1 MTKKVEMDFESILCR
16 EEIPVENIVRLR
28 TQIYSSLDTRNVFE
42 KFFEQFEKFQ
52 KNFSSENRWQTR
64 KGVCLWISGK
74 VEEAFEILS
83 AVRPSKE
90 SLYFLGLTCLDSG
103 RTSRAMEAFE
113 GALETDKKNPCM
125 LLSLANA
132 CVRAGKTAECGEL
145 LGKNENLLKD
155 NPRFHYLL
163 GIVAEFHG
171 NREEAM
177 KRYDTALAL
186 ETEHAET
193 LFRQAFLHALY
204 GNEDAAV
211 QLYEK
216 LRKQRPPHVNT
227 LLNLSVIYEDRG
239 NYKAAVE
246 CLESVLDVEP
256 NNDRARLFM
265 NDVIASQ
272 SMYYDEEMRR
282 REHKWLALVNRPV
295 ADLLL
300 SVRSRNVL
308 KKLAIH
314 TIGDLISR
322 SAEELSA
329 YKNFGETSL
338 REIKNA
344 LAERGFGLAEPGEE
358 PQVRARLQ
366 KVASG
371 AAGVISQH
379 PEDVMKKG
387 LSEFEWPARI
397 RACFEQLHVE
407 TFGQLAALSEKEL
420 SMVKNF
426 GKTSLNIIKQK
437 LAQFGLALRPG

>member
-1 MTKKVEMDFESILCR
+1 MIKKVELDYAGILSK
-16 EEIPVENIVRLR
+16 EEVPVEDIVRLR
-28 TQIYSSLDTRNVFE
+28 TQIYSSLDTRSAFE
-42 KFFEQFEKFQ
+42 KFLEDFDKSQ

-74 VEEAFEILS
+74 TEEAIEALS
-83 AVRPSKE
+83 AVRASKE
-90 SLYFLGLTCLDSG
+90 SLYFLGLACTDAG
-103 RTSRAMEAFE
+103 RASKALEALE
-113 GALETDKKNPCM
+113 GALETDRKNPHI

-132 CVRAGKTAECGEL
+132 RIRAGKVVECGEL
-145 LGKNENLLKD
+145 LDRNENLLKD
-155 NPRFHYLL
+155 NARFHYLRGL
-163 GIVAEFHG
+163 AAEFQG
-171 NREEAM
+171 NRDQAM
-177 KRYDTALAL
+177 KHYDAALGL
-186 ETEHAET
+186 EPEHAET
-193 LFRQAFLHALY
+193 LFRQAFLHAIY
-204 GNEDAAV
+204 GNEDASV

-239 NYKAAVE
+239 NYKAALE
-246 CLESVLDVEP
+246 CLEAVLDVEP
-256 NNDRARLFM
+256 NNERARLFLS
-265 NDVIASQ
+265 DVTASQ

-329 YKNFGETSL
+329 HKNFGETSL
-338 REIKNA
+338 REIENA
-344 LAERGFGLAEPGEE
+344 LAERGLNLAEPGEE

-371 AAGVISQH
+371 AAGVIVQA
-379 PEDVMKKG
+379 PEDVMKKI
-387 LSEFEWPARI
+387 LAECEWPARV
-397 RACFEQLHVE
+397 RACFEQLQLE
-407 TFGQLAALSEKEL
+407 TFGQLAALSEKDL
-420 SMVKNF
+420 AKVKNF
-426 GKTSLNIIKQK
+426 GKTSLNIIKQR
-437 LAQFGLALRPG
+437 LAQFGLALRAR